1 MCQLLETIKVKGNKL
16 HLVHYHNARVNNS
29 RKALLHAR
37 DTWDLQDLIE
47 FPDLDPEIT
56 FRCRFLYAHKVDTV
70 EFIPY
75 TPRVIQ
81 KLYLVNADELDYQ
94 FKYADR
100 SALENLKK
108 THAGEKHSDI
118 LVVKNGLITDVSFA
132 NIAFYDGT
140 RWYTPDSP
148 LLKGTKRAYYI
159 EKGLLIEKRIFP
171 ADLPKY
177 QKARLINALLDLE
190 DSHDILIGNISP
202 PR

>member
-1 MCQLLETIKVKGNKL
+1 
-16 HLVHYHNARVNNS
+16 VNNS
-29 RKALLHAR
+29 RKALLQAG
-37 DTWDLQDLIE
+37 DTWDLQNLIE
-47 FPDLDPEIT
+47 LQDLDPEIT
-56 FRCRFLYAHKVDTV
+56 FRCRFLYARAVDKV

-75 TPRVIQ
+75 TPQVIQ
-81 KLYLVNADELDYQ
+81 KLFLVRADELDYQ

-108 THAGEKHSDI
+108 KHAAEKHSDI

-132 NIAFYDGT
+132 NIAFYDGI

-148 LLKGTKRAYYI
+148 LLKGTKRAYYL
-159 EKGLLIEKRIFP
+159 EKGLMIEKRITT
-171 ADLPKY
+171 ADLHKY
-177 QKARLINALLDLE
+177 QKARLINAMLDLE